1 MRNDLRCTLTALAV
15 LGVAGC
21 GDDAGDT
28 VVKTVTVT
36 VTAPATTT
44 PSTAES
50 SGTSASRAAGTDAGP
65 VLPKGVVGI
74 DGRYALRFKKSQNS
88 GATISTRFAY
98 YFEPSDATT
107 TCSSDMCS
115 VALRMGLKSGGSKR
129 YTLNLDPARE
139 RTYLGTSPSRAK
151 CFPDRPVPARE
162 RLALRA
168 TAVADVRGR
177 QVAERIDLFVTTTAR
192 CDGKAAREVV
202 TLRGS
207 RQP

>member
-1 MRNDLRCTLTALAV
+1 MRNELTCTLAALAG

-28 VVKTVTVT
+28 AVKTVTVK

-44 PSTAES
+44 PSTAQS
-50 SGTSASRAAGTDAGP
+50 SGTSESRTTGTDAGP
-65 VLPKGVVGI
+65 MLPEGVVGI

-88 GATISTRFAY
+88 GETISTRFAY

-107 TCSSDMCS
+107 TCSSGVCS

-129 YTLNLDPARE
+129 YTLKSDPARE
-139 RTYLGTSPSRAK
+139 RTYLGTSASRAE

-168 TAVADVRGR
+168 TAVEDVRGR
-177 QVAERIDLFVTTTAR
+177 QVAKRIDLFVTTTAR
-192 CDGKAAREVV
+192 CDGKAAGEVV
-202 TLRGS
+202 ALRGS